1 MCLASQDMRDEIA
14 RIKRW
19 CRGTFRRI
27 PQISHQAPWLKDSVL
42 KSSGSIELKDASK
55 EHHNRTTLILQFHK
69 DEQVDLLLAKR
80 LAKLASELN
89 ASAQNIDFLCSAPE
103 DQGPFP
109 IN

>member
-19 CRGTFRRI
+19 RRGTFRRI
-27 PQISHQAPWLKDSVL
+27 PQISHQAPWLKDGVL

-69 DEQVDLLLAKR
+69 DEQVDLLRKKAR
-80 LAKLASELN
+80 
-89 ASAQNIDFLCSAPE
+89 
-103 DQGPFP
+103 
-109 IN
+109 